1 MDIEIYKNEFIKY
14 RDEMYEK
21 VWNEIKESYSEYDVN
36 AAFEREFARISDYW
50 KYMTKKLFKDSGL
63 APEGM
68 DTEFKLETVD
78 FDKDNIY
85 TERIV
90 TREREVY
97 AHKQIVDMKNRA
109 TMIICAVSGL
119 IIGFIIRNN
128 IIDAIITGFMLG
140 LMGSIVYETMG
151 SSKNKILEKIK
162 IKENEQETVMNEE
175 YINEIIEKR
184 KKEVSDKMMELI
196 DKFGGR

>member
-97 AHKQIVDMKNRA
+97 AHKQIVDMKSRA